1 MRVCKYCNCKMNDNQ
16 INCPL
21 CGAHTDVVDASVP
34 MVSGSYPQKGYKK
47 PIKIMVR
54 DIFISISAIIMMAF
68 LISSIMS
75 HNWSLFIVAG
85 ACVSFVWLT
94 ILQYVFYPHNTR
106 QILGGIFTWLIVY
119 INLIFLHY
127 HFHGMGN
134 ALNISL
140 AIISP
145 ILLSILNIVFLMI
158 VFIGGNWYRYAFQT
172 ITLNVFEILWLVM
185 VLLLNFNAVASIV
198 CASIGFITFAF
209 SFVFGREVIYAE
221 FKKRFHF

>member
-34 MVSGSYPQKGYKK
+34 MVSGSYPQKGLKK
-47 PIKIMVR
+47 PVKLLVR
-54 DIFISISAIIMMAF
+54 DIFIGLTSIILMAF
-68 LISSIMS
+68 LVSSIMS
-75 HNWSLFIVAG
+75 HNWALFLVATSCL
-85 ACVSFVWLT
+85 AFVWLT

-106 QILGGIFTWLIVY
+106 QILSGIFTWTIIF
-119 INLIFLHY
+119 INAVFLHY
-127 HFHGMGN
+127 YFHGMSN
-134 ALNISL
+134 ALNISIG
-140 AIISP
+140 IISP
-145 ILLSILNIVFLMI
+145 ILLSILNVVFLMI

-172 ITLNVFEILWLVM
+172 IVLCSIEIIWLIA
-185 VLLLNFNAVASIV
+185 VLLLKFNAIASIV
-198 CASIGFITFAF
+198 SASIGFVTIAF

>member
-1 MRVCKYCNCKMNDNQ
+1 MRVCKYCNCKINDNQ

-106 QILGGIFTWLIVY
+106 QILGGVFTWLIVY

-127 HFHGMGN
+127 HFHGMEN